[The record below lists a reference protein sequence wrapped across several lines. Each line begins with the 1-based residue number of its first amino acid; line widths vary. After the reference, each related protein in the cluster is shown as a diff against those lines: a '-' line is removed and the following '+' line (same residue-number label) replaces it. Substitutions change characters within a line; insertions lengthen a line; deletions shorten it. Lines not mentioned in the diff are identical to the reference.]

1 MALRIFV
8 ADDHEVV
15 RCGICSLIISHSGW
29 EVCGEAGDGRE
40 AVEKVSHLKPDIV
53 ILDIGMPSLNG
64 LEAARQI
71 LHNDPQQKIAILSI
85 TDSEQVI
92 HEALKAGAN
101 AYISKS
107 DGVKA
112 LVAAIEALQENRTY
126 FNSRVGEIVLNGFRN
141 TGKKPPQRAS
151 RLRDL
156 TAREREIVHLL
167 AEGKS
172 TKEVAVTLGVS
183 VKTAETHRSNLMRK
197 LGLHCLSELVMYAV
211 RNNIIQVPGEQ
222 ASGTWGTLRGTN
234 DIGRPSGSHHPS

>member
-15 RCGICSLIISHSGW
+15 RCGICSLLTSHSGW

-40 AVEKVSHLKPDIV
+40 AVEKVAHLKPDIV

-64 LEAARQI
+64 LDAARQI
-71 LHNDPQQKIAILSI
+71 LHNEPRQKIAILSVM
-85 TDSEQVI
+85 DSEQVI
-92 HEALKAGAN
+92 HEALKAGAR

-107 DGVKA
+107 DGAKA
-112 LVAAIEALQENRTY
+112 LIVAIEALRENRTY
-126 FNSRVGEIVLNGFRN
+126 FNSRVGEIVLNGFLN
-141 TGKKPPQRAS
+141 TRKMPS
-151 RLRDL
+151 RRGSILPDL
-156 TAREREIVHLL
+156 TAREREIVQLL

-197 LGLHCLSELVMYAV
+197 LGLHCLSGLVLYAV
-211 RNNIIQVPGEQ
+211 RNNIVQVPDKP
-222 ASGTWGTLRGTN
+222 ASGSRTIWAA
-234 DIGRPSGSHHPS
+234 